1 MCRYHWEG
9 VRREKE
15 IVTVEE
21 AEDRLI
27 RERSPGWR
35 WGMQP
40 EPCLP
45 LPLERKGVVAGTQKR

>member
-1 MCRYHWEG
+1 M
-9 VRREKE
+9 
-15 IVTVEE
+15 TVEE
-21 AEDRLI
+21 TEGRLI

-45 LPLERKGVVAGTQKR
+45 LPLERKGVVAGTQKRYQTGGHFFLHDH